1 MSVPTCS
8 EGRFP
13 LGVDLL
19 IWTWIRNGFSLVQR
33 SLGDPNI
40 EFGVIDV
47 DFGNKRICCLFW
59 RCEEQVSSEEKG
71 RAPDLFL

>member
-47 DFGNKRICCLFW
+47 DLATNESVACSGDVRNK
-59 RCEEQVSSEEKG
+59 
-71 RAPDLFL
+71 